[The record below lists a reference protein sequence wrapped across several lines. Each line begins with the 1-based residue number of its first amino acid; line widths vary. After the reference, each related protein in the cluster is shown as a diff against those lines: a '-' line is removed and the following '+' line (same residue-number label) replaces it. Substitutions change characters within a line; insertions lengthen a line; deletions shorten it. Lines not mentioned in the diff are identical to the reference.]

1 MSSFTS
7 YLPGSDIE
15 VEVYYYVKW
24 DGYEYTASLDYV
36 ELDGAELPSNL
47 FRWKDVTKPNDLVK
61 TAVPQ
66 SLEDYFMEEVS
77 AKSDDLISG
86 HDDSEKVRAAEFRR
100 T

>member
-36 ELDGAELPSNL
+36 ELDGADLPLDL
-47 FRWKDVTKPNDLVK
+47 FRWKDVTKHGDLVK

-66 SLEDYFMEEVS
+66 SLEDYYIEKV
-77 AKSDDLISG
+77 AAIADDLISG